1 MKKKTQGHYCKVCDA
16 YKSNES
22 FSGKGHNSHIC
33 KKCSSLS
40 PAEQSKEITLNKIYN
55 IGFGRLS
62 KEQKRWL
69 ENRTK
74 DDRPEVREAALEVY
88 NNIFPYAEINKRK
101 KQLILK
107 EFSLF
112 VNAKIY
118 DDGDYENINCKF
130 HISDNGIRK
139 EDETEHIEI
148 KLPKSEIR
156 KLLRIIIHN
165 YEVFT
170 WGDNDTIFDKFDINI
185 PHSWQIE
192 CLYST
197 AEKLMIVGN
206 NEYLDDNVEELF
218 FELNSYFD

>member
-1 MKKKTQGHYCKVCDA
+1 MKKKTQGHYCRVCDIH
-16 YKSNES
+16 KSNES

-40 PAEQSKEITLNKIYN
+40 LADQSKEITLNKIYN

-62 KEQKRWL
+62 KEQKQWL

-101 KQLILK
+101 RQLILK

-112 VNAKIY
+112 VNAKTY

-130 HISDNGIRK
+130 YISDNSIIK
-139 EDETEHIEI
+139 EGETGRIEI
-148 KLPKSEIR
+148 KLQKSEIR

-170 WGDNDTIFDKFDINI
+170 WGDNHTVIDEVHTDM
-185 PHSWQIE
+185 PYSWRIE
-192 CLYST
+192 CLYSNT
-197 AEKLMIVGN
+197 ETLTVIGN
-206 NEYLDDNVEELF
+206 NEYLDDNIGELF
-218 FELNSYFD
+218 FELNEYFD

>member
-1 MKKKTQGHYCKVCDA
+1 MLLLRQLCYYT
-16 YKSNES
+16 
-22 FSGKGHNSHIC
+22 
-33 KKCSSLS
+33 
-40 PAEQSKEITLNKIYN
+40 
-55 IGFGRLS
+55 
-62 KEQKRWL
+62 
-69 ENRTK
+69 
-74 DDRPEVREAALEVY
+74 
-88 NNIFPYAEINKRK
+88 INKRK